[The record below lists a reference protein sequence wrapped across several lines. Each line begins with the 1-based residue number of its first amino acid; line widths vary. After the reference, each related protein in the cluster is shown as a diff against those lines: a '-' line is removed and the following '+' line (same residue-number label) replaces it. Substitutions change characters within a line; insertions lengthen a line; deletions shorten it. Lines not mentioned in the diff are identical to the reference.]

1 MLVSHRIPTFALL
14 LGFALSA
21 AAPVQAQSVAG
32 PKGRAMAKN
41 AFLDSDIN
49 VGTGTTYSSESQSAA
64 VYWYSAYSW
73 ALYAEQVQVS
83 QQVAQYKI
91 AYNYAYYGYYYNYLA
106 TTRVPTGAN
115 TVNFQI
121 AYQDAYAAYIDIY
134 QATQGQ

>member
-1 MLVSHRIPTFALL
+1 MDGGSMLVSHRIPILALL
-14 LGFALSA
+14 LGLVLSA
-21 AAPVQAQSVAG
+21 AAPVQGQSVMG

-73 ALYAEQVQVS
+73 ALYAEQVADQIP
-83 QQVAQYKI
+83 QYKI

-106 TTRVPTGAN
+106 TQRVPSGGT
-115 TVNFQI
+115 
-121 AYQDAYAAYIDIY
+121 
-134 QATQGQ
+134 